1 LERSVSQSFRLPHFL
16 LCYLKPL
23 TNMLKNTKS
32 FSDNIFQRYAPSL
45 GSDFLFYKDAE
56 ATLLFF

>member
-1 LERSVSQSFRLPHFL
+1 
-16 LCYLKPL
+16 
-23 TNMLKNTKS
+23 MLKNTKS